1 MRTRI
6 FNKMTA
12 KEVEDYLTRGGD
24 TIFVPVGVVECHS
37 AMPID
42 VEQMVPE
49 AYALLMAERADGLAM
64 VNLPYFFPGGTV
76 VSSSTVQ
83 VTVRQSIDYLMVLLR
98 SLAAQGF
105 RKIFF
110 VSGHGPARNYIDPA
124 CRDFF
129 QETKIHPCHINLM
142 GLRGPRPAN
151 FVRKEYEEMSAGA
164 YKILGKLD
172 ELPIDPNAEYVP
184 YDDSMNPPMYRLQK
198 ALRTVGA

>member
-64 VNLPYFFPGGTV
+64 VN
-76 VSSSTVQ
+76 
-83 VTVRQSIDYLMVLLR
+83 RDR
-98 SLAAQGF
+98 
-105 RKIFF
+105 RKFCVNDGI
-110 VSGHGPARNYIDPA
+110 
-124 CRDFF
+124 
-129 QETKIHPCHINLM
+129 
-142 GLRGPRPAN
+142 
-151 FVRKEYEEMSAGA
+151 
-164 YKILGKLD
+164 
-172 ELPIDPNAEYVP
+172 
-184 YDDSMNPPMYRLQK
+184 
-198 ALRTVGA
+198 

>member
-83 VTVRQSIDYLMVLLR
+83 VTVRQAEPKSASFLSIIPLFSSFQQQALCQFVLAEGLLR
-98 SLAAQGF
+98 PDRYFSSSRRSF
-105 RKIFF
+105 CN
-110 VSGHGPARNYIDPA
+110 ARFSI
-124 CRDFF
+124 R
-129 QETKIHPCHINLM
+129 
-142 GLRGPRPAN
+142 
-151 FVRKEYEEMSAGA
+151 EM
-164 YKILGKLD
+164 
-172 ELPIDPNAEYVP
+172 
-184 YDDSMNPPMYRLQK
+184 
-198 ALRTVGA
+198 